1 MAQTTAVVPTG
12 PIRDAHSHHLT
23 HSNHLQDQAAAAALY
38 VTRPEAQIKNGYEF
52 LDSDNKLSSA
62 GAAASLKYALPR
74 DLPSYPSAGLKKTD
88 SAAGAAA
95 SLGWANQKSFEHWKP
110 DPSASASA
118 AAVLAH
124 DYKMAPL
131 WQPEQSAY
139 GAKAALLAHRDG
151 GKVEIWQPEASSW
164 GNSAATQAMTKE
176 RAGGLAVNLDYGH
189 TALGRQ
195 GSLLAATGAMSS
207 SRKRAESSPIIP
219 KLESYPD
226 EANAASNAL
235 NAATSAHRSQ
245 RRGKVD
251 PEIGAIPFTTMSR
264 EMYTSHP
271 PVAPEVE
278 EQNRQD
284 TLRAS
289 AIAMAK
295 KMYNHQQQQIDAAS
309 DAQRGA
315 QAAHHRRPSS
325 VYSTDEVQPM
335 RFNNLQEAAQK
346 LAQERLAKLH
356 DEHMTNRE
364 YRDYYGSS
372 PKPASRL
379 SIRGRTRYRSASL
392 GNSDDLAQSNKIRAQ
407 MSMFSNNLSQVDA
420 KKRQQDREAL
430 IAAAQRNV
438 TKSLHGMDEKVFQ
451 DTGKIAPSLLSEWEV
466 KAHAAAQA
474 KSDTRMENH
483 GKIHIGGGKFINQ
496 SAVDLV
502 AARNVQPVL
511 DEINEKADAE
521 RERQAAL
528 KLEQETQKRKE
539 TDRKTREK
547 EEKDIN
553 KKLKQQDK
561 EEKKLAKQ
569 EEKTATKE
577 KRKSQKGEEAAI
589 AVPAV
594 GALTEEPAI
603 TTAEPTTENTAETTA
618 EPTIEPAA
626 ELAAE
631 PAVIEPTTA
640 DTEPRVS
647 EPVSEPVAEPVIAT
661 EPTIASRREGTT
673 IPNPI
678 RTSMEDQAS
687 MRMRESADAANKE
700 DGAITPL
707 SPTSAKEGGRVKS
720 WLKTRFSRRGSKA
733 QKLSKEEKKEN
744 EKEKRSSFVGGAALA
759 RASAN
764 NSTASLEAKS
774 PTAKDIASPSSTA
787 PPVASTSGTNQVDG
801 PADEVVEERG
811 RAGRRDS
818 EVSAFSDDQELP
830 HQPAEDEEFQ
840 EARDNFDE
848 DLAPPPTFP
857 AEKSSSPVRSTRFT
871 EDI

>member
-1 MAQTTAVVPTG
+1 MAQTTAAVPTG
-12 PIRDAHSHHLT
+12 PIEDAGRHTTSSHL
-23 HSNHLQDQAAAAALY
+23 LKDQAASAALY
-38 VTRPEAQIKNGYEF
+38 VTKPESQIKNGYEF

-62 GAAASLKYALPR
+62 GAAASLKYAR
-74 DLPSYPSAGLKKTD
+74 ADQLPSYPSAGLKKDD

-110 DPSASASA
+110 DPSKAASSA
-118 AAVLAH
+118 AFLAK

-131 WQPEQSAY
+131 WQPEQSAH

-151 GKVEIWQPEASSW
+151 GKVEIWQPEASKW

-189 TALGRQ
+189 TELGRQ

-207 SRKRAESSPIIP
+207 SRKRAESTPVI
-219 KLESYPD
+219 KAATYPD

-245 RRGKVD
+245 SRRSKVD
-251 PEIGAIPFTTMSR
+251 PEIGATPFTNMSR
-264 EMYTSHP
+264 DMYTSHP

-295 KMYNHQQQQIDAAS
+295 QMYNVQQKQIDAATS
-309 DAQRGA
+309 AQIRGA
-315 QAAHHRRPSS
+315 QAAHQRRPSS
-325 VYSTDEVQPM
+325 VSSADEVPPM

-346 LAQERLAKLH
+346 LAQERLSKLH

-364 YRDYYGSS
+364 YRDYYGST
-372 PKPASRL
+372 PKPQSRL
-379 SIRGRTRYRSASL
+379 SIRGRTRYRSSSL
-392 GNSDDLAQSNKIRAQ
+392 GNSDADLEQSNKIRAQ
-407 MSMFSNNLSQVDA
+407 MSIFSSNISQVDA
-420 KKRQQDREAL
+420 KKRQQDRESL

-438 TKSLHGMDEKVFQ
+438 TKSLHNMDERVFQ

-483 GKIHIGGGKFINQ
+483 GKIHIGGGQFINQ

-511 DEINEKADAE
+511 DEINEKAEAE

-528 KLEQETQKRKE
+528 KLEQETQKRKAAE
-539 TDRKTREK
+539 KKMREK

-553 KKLKQQDK
+553 KKLAQQDK

-569 EEKTATKE
+569 EEKAAAKE
-577 KRKSQKGEEAAI
+577 KRNSTKAEEAGVEAPAA
-589 AVPAV
+589 AVVAEEPAT
-594 GALTEEPAI
+594 TEEPI
-603 TTAEPTTENTAETTA
+603 TEPSVEPTVVEPEPETTTEEPTT
-618 EPTIEPAA
+618 
-626 ELAAE
+626 
-631 PAVIEPTTA
+631 
-640 DTEPRVS
+640 
-647 EPVSEPVAEPVIAT
+647 T
-661 EPTIASRREGTT
+661 EPTIAERREAST
-673 IPNPI
+673 PVPI

-687 MRMRESADAANKE
+687 VRMRESANEANKD
-700 DGAITPL
+700 DGAVTPM
-707 SPTSAKEGGRVKS
+707 SPTTKEGGKVKS
-720 WLKTRFSRRGSKA
+720 WLKTKFSRRMSKGSRPV
-733 QKLSKEEKKEN
+733 KEEKNVK
-744 EKEKRSSFVGGAALA
+744 EKEPASSFVGGAALTG
-759 RASAN
+759 ASAN
-764 NSTASLEAKS
+764 NSTASLTAKS
-774 PTAKDIASPSSTA
+774 SSIKDVANASASA
-787 PPVASTSGTNQVDG
+787 PVVDEG
-801 PADEVVEERG
+801 EEYRG
-811 RAGRRDS
+811 RTERRDS
-818 EVSAFSDDQELP
+818 EVSALSEEP
-830 HQPAEDEEFQ
+830 TGGREDEEFQ

-857 AEKSSSPVRSTRFT
+857 AEKSSSPVRSTKFT